1 MPLSLLLYPMGRG
14 YKEVNRV
21 SYNIISIRSLSL
33 LTYFT
38 YIFLDIIIYVL
49 ESTSWSSGIFQ
60 MVGRVIA
67 DPSFD
72 LLSLYVVVPWVLILI
87 NDVDRHL
94 LVGAGLLFLQVRWRR
109 QRWWRSYR
117 SSFLPGGGR

>member
-60 MVGRVIA
+60 MVG
-67 DPSFD
+67 
-72 LLSLYVVVPWVLILI
+72 
-87 NDVDRHL
+87 
-94 LVGAGLLFLQVRWRR
+94 
-109 QRWWRSYR
+109 
-117 SSFLPGGGR
+117 